1 MKSTI
6 TITILFFASL
16 CAAQVGEVYADKR
29 PMIQAIGHEQTQ
41 EEITLTI
48 EDVQDVVCRDN
59 EPLRSLVRLWYA
71 QALHTGRNDAQ
82 AVEIALEKLGKLL
95 LQKLD
100 KK

>member
-6 TITILFFASL
+6 TITIIFFASF
-16 CAAQVGEVYADKR
+16 CSAQVAEVYADKR

-48 EDVQDVVCRDN
+48 EDIQDVVCRDN
-59 EPLRSLVRLWYA
+59 EPLRALIRLWYV
-71 QALHTGRNDAQ
+71 QALHGGRNDAQ
-82 AVEIALEKLGKLL
+82 AVEIALDKLGKLL